1 MKNLLKSLGL
11 LALALLLPVAALGQA
26 ISGDLTGVVKDPSGA
41 VVANATVDATNLG
54 TGFKTTTKTNS
65 QW

>member
-54 TGFKTTTKTNS
+54 TGFKTHHQNEC